1 MHLLGILRSRD
12 GQIVFTKLRNWSRGA
27 VFLSA
32 KKFGVNYFTHQS
44 IFAAELAESPYF
56 SGDYEVKGSF
66 FSEVC
71 LVTVGVEVVPS
82 GAVSRAAWETY
93 CLFF

>member
-44 IFAAELAESPYF
+44 IFAAELAESAAA
-56 SGDYEVKGSF
+56 GAYEVKVSF

-82 GAVSRAAWETY
+82 GAVSAAGWETY